1 MSALGN
7 LVLQLWVPTG
17 SRGWRRTC
25 GGVGVGGP
33 GLLPALGVLLR
44 EVIAIYL
51 FRILSGAGL
60 ASPQEVVA
68 RGADS

>member
-1 MSALGN
+1 MVASA
-7 LVLQLWVPTG
+7 W
-17 SRGWRRTC
+17 
-25 GGVGVGGP
+25 GGP